1 MSIHDHTKFG
11 NHFVFLECNRLELCA
26 LFFIYFQNLG
36 GGLDAGHVN
45 SEDCSK
51 FVNYGNLKNWKE
63 KEVCEDIRDR
73 FTTGDW
79 SKAALRNKNSV
90 AGDEGEDDELYGDF
104 EDLET
109 GEKHNDHENMESGT
123 NEDVEAAER
132 RLKKLALRA
141 KFDAQYPF
149 SLQCHHLSILS
160 TISFAVIHICVRPKN
175 YILHLHVFYLSYMV
189 LCFCF
194 SLHIEK
200 LPFLFNLNFIVQAI
214 NRSWRM
220 MTMIMVMGSIPVI
233 VRPRNPDSLT
243 K

>member
-1 MSIHDHTKFG
+1 
-11 NHFVFLECNRLELCA
+11 
-26 LFFIYFQNLG
+26 
-36 GGLDAGHVN
+36 
-45 SEDCSK
+45 
-51 FVNYGNLKNWKE
+51 
-63 KEVCEDIRDR
+63 
-73 FTTGDW
+73 
-79 SKAALRNKNSV
+79 
-90 AGDEGEDDELYGDF
+90 
-104 EDLET
+104 
-109 GEKHNDHENMESGT
+109 MESGT

-149 SLQCHHLSILS
+149 LLECHHLTILSTILS
-160 TISFAVIHICVRPKN
+160 TISFAVIHICTRPKI
-175 YILHLHVFYLSYMV
+175 YILHLHVFYLSYLV

-220 MTMIMVMGSIPVI
+220 RTMIMVMGSIPVI
-233 VRPRNPDSLT
+233 VKPRNPDSLT

>member
-1 MSIHDHTKFG
+1 MARTIFS
-11 NHFVFLECNRLELCA
+11 
-26 LFFIYFQNLG
+26 FFIYFQNLG

-90 AGDEGEDDELYGDF
+90 AGDEREDDELYGDF

-109 GEKHNDHENMESGT
+109 GEKHNDHENMEAGT

-149 SLQCHHLSILS
+149 LLECHHLTILS
-160 TISFAVIHICVRPKN
+160 TISFASFISVLGQKFIYCICMSFICHIW
-175 YILHLHVFYLSYMV
+175 FYASVLVCTLRSY
-189 LCFCF
+189 LFCSTLT
-194 SLHIEK
+194 SLHK
-200 LPFLFNLNFIVQAI
+200 
-214 NRSWRM
+214 R
-220 MTMIMVMGSIPVI
+220 
-233 VRPRNPDSLT
+233 
-243 K
+243 